1 MASSDDLQNFIENLL
16 TAYDPTIDLSPGSP
30 AETQIVQPI
39 LDRFADDPFS
49 VDIPTFLRDRL
60 VQEFPD
66 LAADNGGQLEDLF
79 TNPMQLFLEPFKR
92 EIESVKINQSVI
104 NADLMADAEADA
116 LGANFFEDREAGA
129 YSGGLVRLYF
139 AAPVTVNVTTDKRT
153 YTNDGLNFYPV
164 ENFKISTAQML
175 FNRQGNLYFMD
186 ITVQAENPGDQYN
199 VSATDI
205 ANIDDVSGVVK
216 VSNLSD
222 FTDGSPREDN
232 ATYLGRIPEA
242 LTERSLV
249 TERGIEARI
258 PDLFPSVAALSII
271 GAGDPGMDRD
281 ILTGTSE
288 GFLHLAGSATYY
300 GEWLIISN
308 LIYRD
313 AGPAGDI
320 VIQAGD
326 TIRFKPTSSTTVYEA
341 HVDTVVPATTLAAS
355 TEYILI
361 LDQTL
366 PVTAPASGSFALLKA
381 GFITISGV
389 PDGISTSVQVPDGT
403 VHLGGHADVFVR
415 PNSDTTVQDSL
426 PNITDDSPVV
436 AVAGDGVAGLQISGS
451 TGSPTNVVVSA
462 GTAPI
467 DFVAAGVQEG
477 DVLVIET
484 SALAGSYRILK
495 VGDPNTH
502 SLRLDTIF
510 TQTQTQLRGR
520 IVRNIHIDLVEPR
533 IPKLP
538 FNTGSVSDLS
548 TTVGS
553 NLFRMLSVN
562 IQSFGAVVGDTIRV
576 LDGPDAGDFTITGFD
591 TVLGGQGP
599 LVDRNAGAS
608 NANLR
613 YEVFTPSPGL
623 TLPLIRIK
631 TIEILD
637 STNQGTGITVPYG
650 DAVDVRPTCNFQGAS
665 NEVRVLDSQMFVFP
679 DGTGTLSGL
688 SNVAATPGAGVDAR
702 YSQEIQSFDGI
713 YRAIS
718 TQNGGN
724 PITHN
729 EINLPPFLY
738 NGVRNKLMAFTTR
751 KDPNFTAYPSGDNR
765 TSDVAE
771 AKIGDSLT
779 ILDGPNQGSYLITDL
794 RVLDMWSV
802 TAAGHQ
808 KIALVEVDP
817 PLPVDPVATMMN
829 LIAAVTPGSA
839 ITGAQLLLA
848 VSYSTDFFNASGFW
862 ALLQT
867 RLQAVMT
874 ALSITISGGDLNALT
889 KSLAFTG
896 YSVGPSARGTIRTYF
911 QDPVSAEFSSGINP
925 TRFVD
930 PLQPNHIFRLDPALP
945 DAQIL
950 PESES
955 QTPPSEWARNTSEQW
970 FVNGGT
976 ADPNAFLSTGSAF
989 VKRDVQEGDV
999 FEFYPAINDFPSRD
1013 QMSSSWVCVTQA
1025 GSNVVTALLPRVPGH
1040 ITPIEAGQ
1048 LFFIDTGP
1056 DIGAYTIT
1064 EVITDELPG
1073 GGANV
1078 NRPVVTFRIDQTM
1091 THSTLGVPG
1100 NSAAAVRPAMPNDF
1114 STGTVQTVSGQS
1126 QLYHT
1131 DMANA
1136 VSNTD
1141 WVSIYAVSD
1150 TTVEKFG
1157 DDVAYLGTFAVIAI
1171 GTDMTGPYAV
1181 LDRSPNFP
1189 DTSTTPAGAY
1199 PATANVFWI
1208 IHQAPTNA
1216 PVTTSLGGTALS
1228 DQFVRCR
1235 FYDSVSETRV
1245 ITLPWTSGNPLIDHV
1260 PDVLSTDPS
1269 YLSSQE
1275 QVVFL
1280 DEEGNEDPI
1289 SNASTY
1295 LAISNQSFYQHQAPY
1310 RVLREGVHRIS
1321 STAMALQRD
1330 GALYYV
1336 DLPAIGYGPQS
1347 EMNIPENTALVIKEN
1362 ATIEGYQLTV
1372 ENNIFTFSDQ
1382 EQVSITLP
1390 SSILPVGST
1399 PGISNE
1405 IDLAGQTI
1413 QITYD
1418 NAPLVEELQRF
1429 FNSPLDRVVAA
1440 NYLLRHFLPAY
1451 VYLDAAYVS
1460 GSATDV
1466 VAADLITY
1474 INTVPPSTN
1483 QLVASQVENIIV
1495 RRGATQVTLPITL
1508 IALVHDIDRKVRGLR
1523 SQNIIGAGDVPIFN
1537 GTYAQTYFIAGP
1549 DTSQISPRPDGEQ
1562 VFLTKT

>member
-16 TAYDPTIDLSPGSP
+16 VGYDPTIDLTPGSP

-39 LDRFADDPFS
+39 LDRFAEDPFS

-92 EIESVKINQSVI
+92 EIESVKINQSVV
-104 NADLMADAEADA
+104 NAELMADSEADA
-116 LGANFFEDREAGA
+116 LGANFFEPREAGDF
-129 YSGGLVRLYF
+129 SGGLVRLYF
-139 AAPVTVNVTTDKRT
+139 AAPVTVSVTTDKRV

-199 VSATDI
+199 VVAADI
-205 ANIDDVSGVVK
+205 ANIDDVAGVVK

-222 FTDGSPREDN
+222 FTDGAPREDN

-258 PDLFPSVAALSII
+258 PDLFTGVAALSII

-288 GFLHLAGSATYY
+288 GFLHMAGSATYY
-300 GEWLIISN
+300 GQWLIVSN
-308 LIYRD
+308 IIYKD
-313 AGPAGDI
+313 TGPSGDI

-326 TIRFKPTSSTTVYEA
+326 LVRFKTTAGTTVYSA
-341 HVDTVVPATTLAAS
+341 NVLVVVPATTLS
-355 TEYILI
+355 GSIEYILI
-361 LDQTL
+361 LDATL
-366 PVTAPASGSFALLKA
+366 PLMAPSSGSFALFKS

-389 PDGISTSVQVPDGT
+389 PDGIAASETVPDGT

-415 PNSDTTVQDSL
+415 PSSDTTVQDSL
-426 PNITDDSPVV
+426 PNITDDSPVLAIAGD
-436 AVAGDGVAGLQISGS
+436 AVANLEISGS
-451 TGSPTNVVVSA
+451 SGTPSNVAVSA
-462 GTAPI
+462 GTSPI
-467 DFVAAGVQEG
+467 DFVAAGVKAG
-477 DVLVIET
+477 DILVVET
-484 SALAGSYRILK
+484 STLAGSYRILK

-502 SLRLDTIF
+502 SLRLDTLL
-510 TQTQTQLRGR
+510 TQTQTQLRAR
-520 IVRNIHIDLVEPR
+520 IVRSIHIDLVEPKV
-533 IPKLP
+533 PKLP

-553 NLFRMLSVN
+553 TLFRLATNN
-562 IQSFGAVVGDTIRV
+562 IQSFGAVVGDTLRV
-576 LDGPDAGDFTITGFD
+576 LDGPDAGDFIIEDFD
-591 TVLGGQGP
+591 NTLGGQGP
-599 LVDRNAGAS
+599 IVDRAAGAS
-608 NANLR
+608 TANLR
-613 YEVFTPSPGL
+613 YEVFTPSAGL
-623 TLPLIRIK
+623 TLPLIRLK
-631 TIEILD
+631 TIEVLD

-650 DAVDVRPTCNFQGAS
+650 DAVDVRPTCNFQGAGA
-665 NEVRVLDSQMFVFP
+665 EVRVLDSQMFVFP

-688 SNVAATPGAGVDAR
+688 GNLAATPGPGVDAR

-718 TQNGGN
+718 TQAGGN
-724 PITHN
+724 PVTSN
-729 EINLPPFLY
+729 EVNLPPFLY
-738 NGVRNKLMAFTTR
+738 NGIRNKLMAFTTR
-751 KDPNFTAYPSGDNR
+751 KDPNFTAFPSGDNR

-802 TAAGHQ
+802 TEAGHQ
-808 KIALVEVDP
+808 KIALIEVDP
-817 PLPVDPVATMMN
+817 PLPADPVATMLS

-839 ITGAQLLLA
+839 FTGAEILRTI
-848 VSYSTDFFNASGFW
+848 SYSTDFFNASGFW

-867 RLQAVMT
+867 RLQAVMSS
-874 ALSITISGGDLNALT
+874 LGITISNGDLSNLT
-889 KSLAFTG
+889 SSLAFTG
-896 YSVGPSARGTIRTYF
+896 YSVGPSARGTVRVYF
-911 QDPVSAEFSSGINP
+911 QDPVSATFSAGVNP
-925 TRFVD
+925 TRFAD
-930 PLQPNHIFRLDPALP
+930 PLQPNHVFRLDPSIGN
-945 DAQIL
+945 AQIL
-950 PESES
+950 PESETPTLPS
-955 QTPPSEWARNTSEQW
+955 QWNRNTSEQW
-970 FVNGGT
+970 FVRNGT
-976 ADPNAFLSTGSAF
+976 PDANAFLSSGTAF
-989 VKRDVQEGDV
+989 VKRGVQDGDI
-999 FEFYPAINDFPSRD
+999 FEFYPAINDLPARD
-1013 QMSSSWVCVTQA
+1013 QMTSSLVCVTQA
-1025 GSNVVTALLPRVPGH
+1025 GSNVVTALIPASPGH
-1040 ITPIEAGQ
+1040 LTLIESGQ
-1048 LFFIDTGP
+1048 LFFIDSGP

-1064 EVITDELPG
+1064 EVITDELDG
-1073 GGANV
+1073 SGSNV
-1078 NRPVVTFRIDQTM
+1078 NRPVVQFRIDKTL

-1100 NSAAAVRPAMPNDF
+1100 NSSVSVRPAMPNDF
-1114 STGTVQTVSGQS
+1114 STGTVAVVSSQS
-1126 QLYHT
+1126 YLYHA
-1131 DMANA
+1131 DMVNA
-1136 VSNTD
+1136 VANTD
-1141 WVSIYAVSD
+1141 WVSIYAVVDSSIA
-1150 TTVEKFG
+1150 KYG
-1157 DDVAYLGTFAVIAI
+1157 DDVAYLGTFAVVSI
-1171 GTDMTGPYAV
+1171 GTDGTGAFAV

-1189 DTSTTPAGAY
+1189 TSGSSPTGAY
-1199 PATANVFWI
+1199 LDEANVFWI
-1208 IHQAPTNA
+1208 IHAAPDTTPA
-1216 PVTTSLGGTALS
+1216 VTSLGGTALS
-1228 DQFVRCR
+1228 DQYVRCR

-1245 ITLPWTSGNPLIDHV
+1245 VSLPWSGGNPLVDHAA
-1260 PDVLSTDPS
+1260 DVSPTDGS
-1269 YLSSQE
+1269 YLTSQE
-1275 QVVFL
+1275 QLVFN
-1280 DEEGNEDPI
+1280 DEEGTPQ
-1289 SNASTY
+1289 
-1295 LAISNQSFYQHQAPY
+1295 AISNKSTFLGVTGVGFYHHQAPY
-1310 RVLREGVHRIS
+1310 RVSRAGLYTIS

-1336 DLPAIGYGPQS
+1336 DLPAIGYGPQA
-1347 EMNIPENTALVIKEN
+1347 EMNIPENTALYIREN
-1362 ATIEGYQLTV
+1362 AVIEGYQLVV

-1382 EQVSITLP
+1382 EQVSIILP

-1399 PGISNE
+1399 PGITNQ

-1460 GSATDV
+1460 GSSTDV
-1466 VAADLITY
+1466 VAADLISY

-1483 QLVASQVENIIV
+1483 QLTASQVENTIT
-1495 RRGATQVTLPITL
+1495 RRGASQVTLPITL

-1523 SQNIIGAGDVPIFN
+1523 SQNIIGAGSVPIFN

-1549 DTSQISPRPDGEQ
+1549 DTSQVSPRPDGEQ